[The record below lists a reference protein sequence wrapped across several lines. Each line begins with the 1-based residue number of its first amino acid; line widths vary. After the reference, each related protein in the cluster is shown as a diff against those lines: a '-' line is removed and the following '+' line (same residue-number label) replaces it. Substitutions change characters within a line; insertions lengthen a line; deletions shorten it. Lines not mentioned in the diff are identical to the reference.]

1 MDFTTCYNIKCASCN
16 HFKVITEVNEISSL
30 VNLIDGKYQVR
41 KRQTFKSTKIWMKFK
56 IDIKFEKDE

>member
-16 HFKVITEVNEISSL
+16 CFKVISEVNEISSL

>member
-16 HFKVITEVNEISSL
+16 RFKVISEVNEISSL

-56 IDIKFEKDE
+56 IDIKFEKDD

>member
-16 HFKVITEVNEISSL
+16 PFKVISEVNEISSL